1 MEKFSWPEIGI
12 IIGGVGGFT
21 SGLFGI
27 IIYFT
32 KKWMNNVEGQHKV
45 SIASVAQVARDT
57 AASVAQVA
65 RDTAASVAQVARD
78 TAASVAQVSRENR
91 DENVRLT
98 SEIKEGIKSNRDEY
112 MRTGAEIKCSIDKL
126 SDHVAKTNGRIS
138 DQELKIAVQIETC
151 KQIQEGKRLKKE
163 KISCLSS
170 TL

>member
-45 SIASVAQVARDT
+45 SI
-57 AASVAQVA
+57 ASVAQVA

>member
-45 SIASVAQVARDT
+45 SI
-57 AASVAQVA
+57 
-65 RDTAASVAQVARD
+65 ASVAQVARD

>member
-45 SIASVAQVARDT
+45 SI
-57 AASVAQVA
+57 
-65 RDTAASVAQVARD
+65 ASVAQVARD

-138 DQELKIAVQIETC
+138 DQELKMAVQIETC

>member
-1 MEKFSWPEIGI
+1 MEKFSWAEIGI

-45 SIASVAQVARDT
+45 SI
-57 AASVAQVA
+57 
-65 RDTAASVAQVARD
+65 ASVAQVARD

-126 SDHVAKTNGRIS
+126 SDHIAKTNGRIS

-151 KQIQEGKRLKKE
+151 KQIQEGKRRKYDTHNQQKN
-163 KISCLSS
+163 K
-170 TL
+170 

>member
-45 SIASVAQVARDT
+45 SI
-57 AASVAQVA
+57 
-65 RDTAASVAQVARD
+65 ASVAQVARD

-163 KISCLSS
+163 KIS
-170 TL
+170 

>member
-45 SIASVAQVARDT
+45 SI
-57 AASVAQVA
+57 
-65 RDTAASVAQVARD
+65 ASVAQVARD

-138 DQELKIAVQIETC
+138 DQELKMAVQIETC

-163 KISCLSS
+163 AVSQGRK
-170 TL
+170 

>member
-1 MEKFSWPEIGI
+1 MEKFSWGEIGI

-45 SIASVAQVARDT
+45 SI
-57 AASVAQVA
+57 
-65 RDTAASVAQVARD
+65 ASVAQVARD

-151 KQIQEGKRLKKE
+151 KQIQEGKNRIGRKYDTHNQQKN
-163 KISCLSS
+163 K
-170 TL
+170 